1 MDKENELYNT
11 FCLIKLYLQ
20 VGDILKA
27 RELLSTLPLD
37 NSEYE
42 YGIERA
48 FYQVTKAEGN
58 YKEALKYLESCK
70 SFSDSITI
78 LQNNTKILEV
88 EKKFN
93 NLRLKEKIINWN
105 SLSKSI

>member
-1 MDKENELYNT
+1 M
-11 FCLIKLYLQ
+11 
-20 VGDILKA
+20 
-27 RELLSTLPLD
+27 STLPLD

-88 EKKFN
+88 EK
-93 NLRLKEKIINWN
+93 EI
-105 SLSKSI
+105 